1 MRLYYEFRIKLHFKL
16 HSKCSF
22 CAVQTYEELMALAE
36 KGTNLNIDMT
46 TQSVAP
52 KTEDSK
58 DEEDMYSTFRELDPR
73 PAFLWGQAVTKDPCK
88 YTCTVPSGT

>member
-1 MRLYYEFRIKLHFKL
+1 M
-16 HSKCSF
+16 
-22 CAVQTYEELMALAE
+22 QTYEELMALAE

-52 KTEDSK
+52 KTENSK

-88 YTCTVPSGT
+88 YTCTVHSET